1 MKMETK
7 RKGEDML
14 LLGMLEDKVYG
25 RCVREHSQSQGH
37 LREFR
42 VGMTRLSLAKIQQ
55 PGCQRYKRTGNQSGW
70 ITGKRL

>member
-37 LREFR
+37 LGESR
-42 VGMTRLSLAKIQQ
+42 VGMTRLSCIPRGEREMGLERQ
-55 PGCQRYKRTGNQSGW
+55 
-70 ITGKRL
+70 